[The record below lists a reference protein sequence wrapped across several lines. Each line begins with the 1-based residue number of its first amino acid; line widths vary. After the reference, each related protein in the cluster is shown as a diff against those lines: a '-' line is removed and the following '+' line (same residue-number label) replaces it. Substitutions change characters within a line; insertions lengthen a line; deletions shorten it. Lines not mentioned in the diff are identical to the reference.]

1 MGKPKQKFN
10 VGNETTADA
19 QANLS
24 KKRFTRHDLN
34 AFYDPTPPQQKFIDA
49 WNSGKRIIIND
60 GDAGTG
66 KSAVSLYHMLY
77 DVFSEDKSTRPRK
90 VLIIRSAV
98 STRDQGFLPGEQEDK
113 DAVYAEPYRELT
125 NELIKY
131 NNPYD
136 NLVALGLLQFKTSG
150 NLRGLTWD
158 YSVVLVDEFQN
169 MDFDE
174 LMTVVTRCGKN
185 TRIVF
190 CGDTLQNDL
199 KRTREISG
207 KAEFLAVLNEVN
219 NDDDA
224 KRGDSVEFIQYG
236 EDDIVRDGIVK
247 RIIKARNRLTKQRDL
262 VEAKAKA
269 ESEQYKVKQPKEKN
283 K

>member
-1 MGKPKQKFN
+1 
-10 VGNETTADA
+10 
-19 QANLS
+19 
-24 KKRFTRHDLN
+24 
-34 AFYDPTPPQQKFIDA
+34 
-49 WNSGKRIIIND
+49 
-60 GDAGTG
+60 
-66 KSAVSLYHMLY
+66 MLY
-77 DVFSEDKSTRPRK
+77 DVFDDDKTKAPRQI
-90 VLIIRSAV
+90 LIIRSAV

-113 DAVYAEPYRELT
+113 DAPYAEPYRELT

-169 MDFDE
+169 LDFDE
-174 LMTVVTRCGKN
+174 LMTVITRCGKR

-199 KRTREISG
+199 KRMREISG
-207 KAEFLAVLNEVN
+207 KEEFLKVLHEMNLDEE
-219 NDDDA
+219 A
-224 KRGDSVEFIQYG
+224 KRGDNVEFINYG

-247 RIIKARNRLTKQRDL
+247 RIIKARNRLTKKRD
-262 VEAKAKA
+262 EAENQKGERGK
-269 ESEQYKVKQPKEKN
+269 SKS
-283 K
+283 